1 MSSTLFG
8 GEMSGTPIET
18 RGATSAIG
26 EDLLRGGGRLAA
38 ASRGSLG
45 FAPGDIG
52 TGAAAGRLLRNPRD
66 RLRGLF
72 AAMEPFEARQTEEQ
86 VAGLRSGLGRLG
98 ARFGRS
104 GAESEER
111 LRGELGNQFART
123 RQEGILEAE
132 GLQAQTLAQILQA
145 LLTGRGQTLGFLQPG
160 APNFREGILGELIA
174 AGGNVAA
181 AKVGGGI

>member
-1 MSSTLFG
+1 MADTLFG
-8 GEMSGTPIET
+8 GEVSGTPIET
-18 RGATSAIG
+18 RGATRAVGS
-26 EDLLRGGGRLAA
+26 DLLSGGGRLAA
-38 ASRGSLG
+38 SSRGSLG
-45 FAPGDIG
+45 FSAGDLG
-52 TGAAAGRLLRNPRD
+52 TGAVASRLLRDPRD

-104 GAESEER
+104 GMESEER

-132 GLQAQTLAQILQA
+132 GMQANTLAQVLQA
-145 LLTGRGQTLGFLQPG
+145 LLTGRGQTLSFLQPG

-174 AGGNVAA
+174 AGGNLGAA
-181 AKVGGGI
+181 RIGGA